1 MMISRHIGYQEKN
14 AKHRTAPSRNP
25 GAAVLRLIF
34 GPRLAPARLPAG
46 ASCAGLRRVA
56 TICRYAPLL
65 ARIWLTWLV
74 AVASSWLMFA
84 FGSVSTAS
92 ITGSSVL

>member
-1 MMISRHIGYQEKN
+1 MTSRHIGYQEKN

-25 GAAVLRLIF
+25 CAAVLRLIF
-34 GPRLAPARLPAG
+34 GPRLA
-46 ASCAGLRRVA
+46 CAGWRPLA
-56 TICRYAPLL
+56 GYAPLL

-74 AVASSWLMFA
+74 AVASSWLMFT

>member
-1 MMISRHIGYQEKN
+1 MISRHIGYQEKN
-14 AKHRTAPSRNP
+14 AKHRTAPSRNECAP
-25 GAAVLRLIF
+25 AARLIL
-34 GPRLAPARLPAG
+34 GPRLAPARERAG

-74 AVASSWLMFA
+74 APASSWLMFA
-84 FGSVSTAS
+84 FGSVSIAS